1 MGQLLPV
8 LSSAHSGSRPPR
20 LAFKPKMVCIG
31 RAALFYTDIAAWGG
45 DLPWGVG
52 TEIWWDPS
60 FKDSPGIGG
69 TTPDVPRRAMD
80 QRNQT
85 APKPGHR
92 PWLSPPCRSLQTPS
106 KGPATLDPEKVNAA
120 LAQTDLLTI
129 RHRVKFDEN
138 HFSRGPLMFGQWF
151 KTDKPEK
158 WELKVVFSKH
168 DFVPATGQP
177 IFPKPYK

>member
-1 MGQLLPV
+1 
-8 LSSAHSGSRPPR
+8 
-20 LAFKPKMVCIG
+20 MVCIG
-31 RAALFYTDIAAWGG
+31 RAALFYTDVAAWGD
-45 DLPWGVG
+45 DLPWGIG

-69 TTPDVPRRAMD
+69 TTPASLAERWASETKQPLNPGIGPGYTVVQVLTDAIQRA
-80 QRNQT
+80 
-85 APKPGHR
+85 G
-92 PWLSPPCRSLQTPS
+92 
-106 KGPATLDPEKVNAA
+106 TLDPEKVNAA
-120 LAQTDLLTI
+120 LAQTDLLTV
-129 RHRVKFDEN
+129 RNRVKFDEN